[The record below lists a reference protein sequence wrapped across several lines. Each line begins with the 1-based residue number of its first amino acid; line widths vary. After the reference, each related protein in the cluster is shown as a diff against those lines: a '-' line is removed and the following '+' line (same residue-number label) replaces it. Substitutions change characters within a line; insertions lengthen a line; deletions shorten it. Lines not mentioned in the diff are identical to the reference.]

1 MSLTPSHACV
11 RAKSLQSCPTLCHP
25 MDCSPL
31 GSSLHGISRQEYWS
45 GWPGPTPGGLPD
57 PGIKPASPALRADS
71 LPLSHWRSPDTIS
84 QMRNGGSL
92 SLNSLLCKNH
102 SPLDRSP
109 GHLWKC
115 LPTRQPPLNLS
126 YVGILN
132 SRIISVHLPRAFHLA
147 AKFTKHLPSARLC
160 ARGGAYRDEG
170 AACTLVREMHQGKPE
185 RSSERGQHDSAGGTG
200 ETRGIR
206 AGFLEE
212 VRPD

>member
-1 MSLTPSHACV
+1 MCELLDYSLTICSWHLH
-11 RAKSLQSCPTLCHP
+11 AKSLQSCLTLCHP

-109 GHLWKC
+109 GEGNGNPLQYSCLENSMDTGAWWATVHRVTKSWTRLKRLSTHACNKC
-115 LPTRQPPLNLS
+115 VQ
-126 YVGILN
+126 
-132 SRIISVHLPRAFHLA
+132 
-147 AKFTKHLPSARLC
+147 
-160 ARGGAYRDEG
+160 
-170 AACTLVREMHQGKPE
+170 QGCP
-185 RSSERGQHDSAGGTG
+185 
-200 ETRGIR
+200 I
-206 AGFLEE
+206 
-212 VRPD
+212 